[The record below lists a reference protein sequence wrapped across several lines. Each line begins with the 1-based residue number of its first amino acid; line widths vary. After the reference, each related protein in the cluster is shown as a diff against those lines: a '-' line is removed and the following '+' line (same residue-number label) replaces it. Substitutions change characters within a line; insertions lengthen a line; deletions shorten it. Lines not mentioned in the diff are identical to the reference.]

1 MQFGGSLVL
10 SHITFYNTKIIQTC
24 QDVEE
29 NNLTEVADDRK
40 TRTFFAQTRQ

>member
-1 MQFGGSLVL
+1 MHLGDSLVL
-10 SHITFYNTKIIQTC
+10 TYITFYNTKIIQPC

>member
-1 MQFGGSLVL
+1 MQLGGSLVL
-10 SHITFYNTKIIQTC
+10 GYITFYNTKIIQTC

-29 NNLTEVADDRK
+29 NNLTEVADDRN